1 MVVADVNS
9 QRCCFR
15 VRLIINYLY
24 ATLRLMNRGFLI
36 SIILLVAAMP
46 VYAGVVINEVAWMG
60 TSVSWQDEWIELYSD
75 RDQILDGLVLI
86 TADGDTNIKLK
97 NSISAGSYYLIERTN
112 DDTVPGIT
120 ADLISSFGS
129 GGLDNDAEI
138 LILKDSSGNE
148 IDRVDGSGAWVIGG
162 NNKTKETLQKTA
174 SGWTTALGTPK
185 ASNGYETFPSQPTPT
200 ATPTPEP
207 SILPTPE
214 PISTP
219 IPTQSQFVL
228 PTPEQ
233 TPAPSPTLLP
243 DPTATA
249 LSPTPTSQPTVVAT
263 PTSTQSSP
271 LYVQSASTNTSDE
284 SKGDQKKIK
293 PKKSAAS
300 QKESKNEIASVSS
313 PTSNSTPQFFGEY
326 LWLVIGLGVGILA
339 GAAFLFAKRYFP

>member
-1 MVVADVNS
+1 MIRS
-9 QRCCFR
+9 
-15 VRLIINYLY
+15 
-24 ATLRLMNRGFLI
+24 FLI
-36 SIILLVAAMP
+36 SIILLVAAAP

-75 RDQILDGLVLI
+75 TDQILDGWILA
-86 TADGDTNIKLK
+86 TDDGDTNIKLK
-97 NSISAGSYYLIERTN
+97 NSILAGHYYLVERTN

-129 GGLDNDAEI
+129 GGLENGGEI

-148 IDRVDGSGAWVIGG
+148 IDRVDGSSGWTIGG
-162 NNKTKETLQKTA
+162 NNETKETLQKTA

-185 ASNGYETFPSQPTPT
+185 ASNGYETSASQPTPT
-200 ATPTPEP
+200 ATPSPEP

-219 IPTQSQFVL
+219 TPTPPQSAS

-233 TPAPSPTLLP
+233 TPTPSQTSLP

-249 LSPTPTSQPTVVAT
+249 LSPTSTSQPTVVAT

-271 LYVQSASTNTSDE
+271 LYVQLAPTNTSDE
-284 SKGDQKKIK
+284 SNGDQKKAK

-300 QKESKNEIASVSS
+300 QQESKGEIGVEDEDVADNNLASVQ
-313 PTSNSTPQFFGEY
+313 PLTSYFSFLFLGEY
-326 LWLVIGLGVGILA
+326 LWLVIGLGVGILF
-339 GAAFLFAKRYFP
+339 GASFLFAKRYFQ